1 MHIILESLKTY
12 LISIYP
18 IKCHVINHSSCF
30 HVVATHWSAA
40 VIITAAVSH
49 CLATDCFL
57 IVAIHFFATD
67 CFVIVASQC
76 SATGYFFIVAT
87 HCLATGCFLN
97 VATHCSTDVI
107 TAAFLLLL
115 QLTVRLQWWSL
126 KLFSHC
132 CNSLFGCS
140 DNYSSNNGYY
150 RPRAIMISI
159 GLVG

>member
-1 MHIILESLKTY
+1 MIRGDLTIKIMHIILESLKTY

-40 VIITAAVSH
+40 VIITVAVS
-49 CLATDCFL
+49 
-57 IVAIHFFATD
+57 
-67 CFVIVASQC
+67 
-76 SATGYFFIVAT
+76 

-159 GLVG
+159 GLVGK